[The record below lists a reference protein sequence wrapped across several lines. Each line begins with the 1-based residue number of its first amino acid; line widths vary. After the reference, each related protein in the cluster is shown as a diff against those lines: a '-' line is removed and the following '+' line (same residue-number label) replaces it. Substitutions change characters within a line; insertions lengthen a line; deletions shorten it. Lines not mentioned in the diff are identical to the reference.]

1 MRKFLFLFVFFGAV
15 AFGATNVP
23 DSNLIY
29 TWGYASLM
37 NETLQAVRGVIQ
49 EGNNLFKICLILA
62 FIFMFFKV
70 IADPKKNVL
79 FEGAK
84 ISLFSLL
91 IWWSFLYAPNDSKH
105 RYMIFDETT
114 TEAYMVDELPI
125 GIGHLTSLV
134 SRIERAMLIGMEK
147 HYSTP
152 DSLSMRNAGIGFSLT
167 SMMKLPIV
175 ARSSDAVFNENMNN
189 LVGVCYAFNEKF
201 DPDLRKQVLNSENL
215 IEDLVQLK
223 NFPLTNSIMVQIND
237 GTQTRLGSC
246 AELSAEIMNKMPQEL
261 TKLERNYVASLGFTG
276 QTGAN
281 VISQRIQGVADIYKS
296 NWTNSRDMIQQ
307 FMLVNS
313 MRDGIKNMEKMYGM
327 EEGAM
332 ATPASIAHYNL
343 FNQMQAQGSLAQ
355 TYLPQAKAYLTVLIV
370 GLSWILALFSVIF
383 MDFRHLKLYITLL
396 LWLVLWTPILSIINY
411 FNDISLS
418 TVFEEMKNAGDG
430 MAITF
435 NSNTA
440 FFTKIQ
446 EQSNFINYLVMATP
460 LLAFALVKASEMG
473 FVSIASSLSQSLQ
486 GGARASASF
495 QQQQAFN
502 TRSDIAVG
510 DNVYSS
516 YLGQDVVASSR
527 FQNGLSV
534 VNTLTMGKDGQI
546 SAQSNIE
553 NGMAGLTVD
562 NNGNVQGANHRDV
575 NMQVANQMQQSASE
589 TQAKS
594 VSSKF
599 SNMSQE
605 SQQAA
610 LAETFQAL
618 RNSSKTVQDNFISNV
633 TESLKD
639 GKMLSDDKVDGFQA
653 SAKAY
658 ARGEVSAEIGLPK
671 ILSFLSPVEPK
682 VTVAGGAMA
691 EGGVSTSTQERYSQT
706 TAKETTD
713 STTKQLNEAFME
725 AATKTDGLN
734 SSLTKSFSNSEN
746 TELNQM
752 AQKMEQYQEVNSF
765 TRNINENNLNDFIE
779 TMAKIR
785 YGEETW
791 ENANVVDKQDMANNV
806 LTSLKG
812 VAGYGIENN
821 VNTKGTDY
829 YKGEHN
835 LNSIHNQNQGMVNE
849 KDGANIGSVAGSKV
863 NQNLQNQVGES
874 YTRGRAT
881 ENYLKDKKDETGPF
895 DFGNPLKKVGLMK
908 NQELEAMNNIL
919 DKNDVFRKD

>member
-167 SMMKLPIV
+167 SMMKLPMV

-261 TKLERNYVASLGFTG
+261 AKLERNYVASLGFTG

-486 GGARASASF
+486 GGARVAASF
-495 QQQQAFN
+495 QQQQAFS

-610 LAETFQAL
+610 LAETSQAL
-618 RNSSKTVQDNFISNV
+618 RNSSKTVQDNFVANF
-633 TESLKD
+633 TESLRDSKQFNEKEID
-639 GKMLSDDKVDGFQA
+639 AIAAKVEA
-653 SAKAY
+653 SAGVGFKFF
-658 ARGEVSAEIGLPK
+658 GN
-671 ILSFLSPVEPK
+671 
-682 VTVAGGAMA
+682 GASI
-691 EGGVSTSTQERYSQT
+691 GVSGSASTASQDEYSKT
-706 TAKETTD
+706 TAKDTTD
-713 STTKQLNEAFME
+713 SNTKAISEAFME

-874 YTRGRAT
+874 HIRERVV
-881 ENYLKDKKDETGPF
+881 DKHIEGKKNETGLTNWGF
-895 DFGNPLKKVGLMK
+895 IENSKGNSK
-908 NQELEAMNNIL
+908 NIALEKEAMNNLL
-919 DKNDVFRKD
+919 DKNDVFRRD